1 MKGVVFTILSDM
13 VIDQMG
19 METWDALLEQ
29 VELPSGGAYTS
40 GGLYDDA
47 ELFSLV
53 GALSEH
59 SGIPAQDLVKAY
71 GNYAFARLAER
82 SPVPVEPDKMS
93 LQDFLLSLN
102 DVIHTEVK
110 KLYPDADLPNFGFE
124 QPDQN
129 TLVMVYDSHRKLCAL
144 CEGLV
149 EGAAA
154 HFDTEIAVSQSQCM
168 HDGAENCRIVVQFSP
183 H

>member
-19 METWDALLEQ
+19 METWDSLLEQ

-40 GGLYDDA
+40 GGLYDDS
-47 ELFSLV
+47 ELFTLV

-59 SGIPAQDLVKAY
+59 TGLPAGDLVKAY
-71 GNYAFARLAER
+71 GNYAFSHLAER
-82 SPVPVEPDKMS
+82 SPVPVEPEKMS
-93 LQDFLLSLN
+93 LRDFLLSLN

-110 KLYPDADLPNFGFE
+110 KLYPDADLPDFGFE
-124 QPDQN
+124 QPDES
-129 TLVMVYDSHRKLCAL
+129 TLIMVYGSHRKLCAL

-149 EGAAA
+149 EGAAK
-154 HFDTEIAVSQSQCM
+154 FFGTEVAISQTQCM
-168 HDGAENCRIVVQFSP
+168 HDGAANCRIVVQFAS
-183 H
+183 